1 MKITQ
6 FIKELQ
12 EAEKNWYKGVIRAN
26 DDFTQWGEFIIDY
39 SETEAGEPTDIV
51 LITKVI
57 TAQSIDRWILP
68 WMIYKKE
75 CRYSLITEVNTWVYT
90 YVKLANWVVFDMEEL
105 KREWEFVVYNYDYK
119 KENQ

>member
-26 DDFTQWGEFIIDY
+26 DDFTQWGEFSIDY